1 MQIKCPHRKFYRI
14 DPIRDPV
21 STQAAERF
29 DLIRLY
35 EELRSE
41 GASERA
47 ALKAA
52 GCSRATLYRWKRR
65 LREQGVRALA
75 NRCRRPHR
83 VRQRQWTAAELELVR
98 QARQRFP
105 LWGRAKI
112 RAVLARERGFAPS
125 ESATGRMIARL
136 VRTGQAEPVA
146 FHYGRTK
153 PRRRKFDRHARRW
166 RYGARGRKPGQ
177 MVQID
182 HTGVAIEAGFA
193 VKESE
198 AVCLV
203 SKLCYMRAYSRATAA
218 CASKFLD
225 HLIRQAPFDIESVQ
239 VDGGSE
245 FMAEFETARRRRG
258 IALFALPPR
267 SPICN
272 GCVERANAAGRC
284 EFHQSCAGE
293 LSVGALNVE
302 LAEFERFYN
311 AYRPHQALGQRTP
324 MQAYNEN
331 FDQSTSALAA

>member
-1 MQIKCPHRKFYRI
+1 MQIKSPHRKFYRI
-14 DPIRDPV
+14 DPIREPV
-21 STQAAERF
+21 SPQAAERF

-35 EELRSE
+35 DELRSE

-146 FHYGRTK
+146 FCYGRTK
-153 PRRRKFDRHARRW
+153 PRRQRKFDRHARRW
-166 RYGARGRKPGQ
+166 RYGTRGRKPGQ

-182 HTGVAIEAGFA
+182 HMSVAIEAGFA
-193 VKESE
+193 VKEFK
-198 AVCLV
+198 AVCPV

-218 CASKFLD
+218 CASTFLD

-245 FMAEFETARRRRG
+245 FMAEFETACQRRG
-258 IALFALPPR
+258 IALFVLPPR
-267 SPICN
+267 SPKYN

-284 EFHQSCAGE
+284 EFHQSCDGE

-302 LAEFERFYN
+302 LAKFERC
-311 AYRPHQALGQRTP
+311 LGSDTCETARSSP
-324 MQAYNEN
+324 
-331 FDQSTSALAA
+331 

>member
-1 MQIKCPHRKFYRI
+1 MQIKYPHRKFYRL
-14 DPIRDPV
+14 DAIRDELSP
-21 STQAAERF
+21 QAAERF
-29 DLIRLY
+29 DNLALFDQLRL
-35 EELRSE
+35 E
-41 GASERA
+41 GATEA
-47 ALKAA
+47 TALKAI
-52 GCSRATLYRWKRR
+52 GCSRATPCRWKRR

-75 NRCRRPHR
+75 DRCRRPRR

-125 ESATGRMIARL
+125 ASATGRMISRL
-136 VRTGQAEPVA
+136 VRTGRAEPVA

-153 PRRRKFDRHARRW
+153 PRRRKFDRHARCW
-166 RYGARGRKPGQ
+166 RYGDRGRKPGQ

-198 AVCLV
+198 AVCPV
-203 SKLCYMRAYSRATAA
+203 SKLCCMRAYSRATAA
-218 CASKFLD
+218 CASTFLD

-245 FMAEFETARRRRG
+245 FMAEFETACQQRG
-258 IALFALPPR
+258 IALFVLPPR

-284 EFHQSCAGE
+284 EFHQSCDGE
-293 LSVGALNVE
+293 LSVGPLNVE
-302 LAEFERFYN
+302 LAKFERFYN

-331 FDQSTSALAA
+331 FNQSALAA

>member
-1 MQIKCPHRKFYRI
+1 MQTEYPHRKFYRL
-14 DPIRDPV
+14 DAIRDELSP
-21 STQAAERF
+21 QAAERF
-29 DLIRLY
+29 DTLALFDQLRL
-35 EELRSE
+35 E
-41 GASERA
+41 GATEA
-47 ALKAA
+47 TALKAA

-75 NRCRRPHR
+75 DRCRRPRR

-98 QARQRFP
+98 QARLRFP

-136 VRTGQAEPVA
+136 VRTGRAEPVA

-153 PRRRKFDRHARRW
+153 PKRRRKFDRHARRW
-166 RYGARGRKPGQ
+166 RYGTRGRKPGQ

-182 HTGVAIEAGFA
+182 HLSVAIEAGFA

-198 AVCLV
+198 AVCPV
-203 SKLCYMRAYSRATAA
+203 SKLCYMRAYSRATAT
-218 CASKFLD
+218 CATRFLD
-225 HLIRQAPFDIESVQ
+225 HLIRQAPFNLESVQ

-245 FMAEFETARRRRG
+245 FMAEFETACRQRG
-258 IALFALPPR
+258 IELFVLPPR
-267 SPICN
+267 SPNCN
-272 GCVERANAAGRC
+272 GCVERANAVSRY
-284 EFHQSCAGE
+284 EFHQFCDGE

-311 AYRPHQALGQRTP
+311 DYRPHQALGQAAP

-331 FDQSTSALAA
+331 FKQSALAA

>member
-1 MQIKCPHRKFYRI
+1 MQIKSPHRKFYRI
-14 DPIRDPV
+14 DPIREPV

-35 EELRSE
+35 DELRSE

-83 VRQRQWTAAELELVR
+83 VRQRQWTDRELELVR
-98 QARQRFP
+98 QTRQRFP

-112 RAVLARERGFAPS
+112 RAVLAREHGFAPS

-146 FHYGRTK
+146 FYYGRTK
-153 PRRRKFDRHARRW
+153 PRRRRKFDRHARRW

-182 HTGVAIEAGFA
+182 HMSVAIEAGFC
-193 VKESE
+193 VKEFK
-198 AVCLV
+198 AVCPV

-245 FMAEFETARRRRG
+245 FMAEFETACQRRG
-258 IALFALPPR
+258 IALFVLPPR

-272 GCVERANAAGRC
+272 GCVERANAVSRY
-284 EFHQSCAGE
+284 EFHQFYDGE
-293 LSVGALNVE
+293 LSVGALNAE

-311 AYRPHQALGQRTP
+311 DYRPHQALGQTTP

-331 FDQSTSALAA
+331 FDQGALAA

>member
-1 MQIKCPHRKFYRI
+1 MQIKSPHRRFYRI
-14 DPIRDPV
+14 DPIREPV

-35 EELRSE
+35 DELRSE

-75 NRCRRPHR
+75 DRCRRPHR
-83 VRQRQWTAAELELVR
+83 VRRRQWTAAELELVR

-105 LWGRAKI
+105 LRGRAKI

-146 FHYGRTK
+146 FHYGRVK
-153 PRRRKFDRHARRW
+153 PKRRRKFDRHARCW
-166 RYGARGRKPGQ
+166 RYGDRGRKPGQ

-198 AVCLV
+198 AVCPV
-203 SKLCYMRAYSRATAA
+203 SKLCCMRAYSRATAA
-218 CASKFLD
+218 CASTFLD
-225 HLIRQAPFDIESVQ
+225 RLIRQAPFDIESVQ

-245 FMAEFETARRRRG
+245 SAAEFETACQRRG
-258 IALFALPPR
+258 IELFVLPPR

-302 LAEFERFYN
+302 LAKFERFRN

-331 FDQSTSALAA
+331 FNQSALAA